1 MANQSPKDLTPSG
14 GMFSELAL
22 RLKLIGKL
30 MLDRRVHPLLK
41 ALPIGTLVYLL
52 NPIDLPGPLDDAA
65 VIGLGMYLFV
75 ELCPPQ
81 IVEEHMRALKSG
93 SSSVL
98 RNTPPEDTVIDGEYR
113 DVTHEGDNANPKPP
127 ESPQA

>member
-98 RNTPPEDTVIDGEYR
+98 RDVPPEDTVIDGEYR
-113 DVTHEGDNANPKPP
+113 DVTHEGNDANPKPP

>member
-14 GMFSELAL
+14 GMFTELAL

-93 SSSVL
+93 SAGALHDV
-98 RNTPPEDTVIDGEYR
+98 PPEDMVIDGEYR
-113 DVTHEGDNANPKPP
+113 DATHDSEKDNPKPP
-127 ESPQA
+127 ESPLQ